1 MRVALV
7 VNPQAKR
14 TRDPALFDALRQAAD
29 RAGVPTDLIATQ
41 SIDDLPSRL
50 TAARDA
56 GCDVLAVC
64 GGDGSLAALIA
75 AAAPIF
81 PSLPPMVILPGGTM
95 NTVARNLGLRGSI
108 TDLWQRSLRDLQAAL
123 DVSRLPL
130 VRQDVLRATMA
141 DERPLRDSEPDQA
154 ASPIL
159 RCRYGFIF
167 GAAMG
172 ARYLAAYDSHP
183 QRGPA
188 WATWLALRTVGSSL
202 IPGGGSF
209 ARWLFSLTPT
219 DLCIDDE
226 PMADRAFRI
235 VLCATVPDVGLGF
248 RVPWQAGRVP
258 GRFHVVASG
267 IPITANA
274 LQLPRMLRGQPLS
287 GTPHVDRLA
296 QTARLQFDRPQQLTL
311 DGEVFAASRV
321 DLSIGPALRIL
332 LPT

>member
-1 MRVALV
+1 MRVTLV
-7 VNPQAKR
+7 VNPLAKR
-14 TRDPALFDALRQAAD
+14 ARDPAVIDALRHTAD
-29 RAGVPTDLIATQ
+29 RSGVPTDLITTQ
-41 SIDDLPSRL
+41 SIDDLPPAL
-50 TAARDA
+50 TAQRDA

-75 AAAPIF
+75 AATPIF
-81 PSLPPMVILPGGTM
+81 PSLPPIVILPGGTM

-108 TDLWQRSLRDLQAAL
+108 QALWQRSLAAL
-123 DVSRLPL
+123 QGSSQASRLP
-130 VRQDVLRATMA
+130 VVQQDVLRATMA
-141 DERPLRDSEPDQA
+141 DERPLRGSEPDPSAQ
-154 ASPIL
+154 PVL

-209 ARWLFSLTPT
+209 ARWLFSMTPT
-219 DLCIDDE
+219 ELCIDGE
-226 PMADRAFRI
+226 PLADHAFRI

-267 IPITANA
+267 IPITRNV

-287 GTPHVDRLA
+287 GAPHVDRLA

-321 DLSIGPALRIL
+321 DLSVGPALRIL